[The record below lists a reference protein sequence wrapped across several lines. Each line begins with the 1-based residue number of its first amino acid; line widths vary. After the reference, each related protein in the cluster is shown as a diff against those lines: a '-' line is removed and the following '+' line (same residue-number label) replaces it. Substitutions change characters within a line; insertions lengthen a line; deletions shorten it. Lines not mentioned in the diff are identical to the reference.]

1 MCITVAWATKK
12 IFSPSP
18 ELEGFQKAD
27 RKSGLRSNVVEFS
40 SITRE
45 YCDLLR
51 DLAGRMDW
59 LQPINQANQ
68 VNEDG
73 RLGHWEGEEGKQG
86 SRRSVTPLAESRGRN
101 LQVTLGH
108 FREIYRNVILCT
120 SVHKRKPTSSS
131 PQKYDP

>member
-18 ELEGFQKAD
+18 ELEGFQKVD

-45 YCDLLR
+45 YCDLLQ
-51 DLAGRMDW
+51 DLADRMDW

-68 VNEDG
+68 MNKDR
-73 RLGHWEGEEGKQG
+73 RLG
-86 SRRSVTPLAESRGRN
+86 
-101 LQVTLGH
+101 TLGG
-108 FREIYRNVILCT
+108 
-120 SVHKRKPTSSS
+120 
-131 PQKYDP
+131 